1 VAANL
6 VGLGLI
12 VAGVVQN
19 GEVDKWHDEY
29 QSLDHSSVR
38 SQSAYDEA
46 RRKAE
51 DAKSARNIL
60 YVAGGLVSAVG
71 IVLWF

>member
-19 GEVDKWHDEY
+19 GEVDKWYDEY
-29 QSLDHSSVR
+29 QSVDYSHAH
-38 SQSAYDEA
+38 SQSDYNKA
-46 RRKAE
+46 RQKIE

-60 YVAGGLVSAVG
+60 YVAGGLVSVAG